1 MNSPTLRP
9 LALHVWQHKHAGIA
23 KVAGCPGLQRK
34 MPSISIYMHACMQ
47 DAYHAAHM
55 ENTKQNGKSIPPPP
69 PPPPPPCHLPGFKTL
84 VRALLLDK
92 LIKWLCTFQVV
103 DSIAT
108 PYTQRT
114 CAKGYTPP
122 FSLEPILV
130 LRMALEE

>member
-1 MNSPTLRP
+1 MVS
-9 LALHVWQHKHAGIA
+9 Q
-23 KVAGCPGLQRK
+23 
-34 MPSISIYMHACMQ
+34 S
-47 DAYHAAHM
+47 
-55 ENTKQNGKSIPPPP
+55 P